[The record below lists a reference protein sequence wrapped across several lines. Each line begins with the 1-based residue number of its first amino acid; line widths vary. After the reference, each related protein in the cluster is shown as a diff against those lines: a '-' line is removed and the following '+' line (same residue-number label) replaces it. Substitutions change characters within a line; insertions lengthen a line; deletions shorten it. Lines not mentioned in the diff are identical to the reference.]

1 MEDRMRPRSRRTRP
15 ALAFALGFAV
25 ALPFVARPSFLGP
38 TCSRTG
44 PTGAVLRLQV
54 TSSTRDGT
62 PIAPPADFTPYVQ
75 NVSSSDASQLHAVL
89 LDVGDSP
96 SSTPT
101 FPDKTIRRLP

>member
-1 MEDRMRPRSRRTRP
+1 MTDRPRRTRA

-25 ALPFVARPSFLGP
+25 ALPLAARSSFLGP

-44 PTGAVLRLQV
+44 PTGASLRLQV
-54 TSSTRDGT
+54 VTATRDGAT
-62 PIAPPADFTPYVQ
+62 VAPPNDFTPYLE
-75 NVSSSDASQLHAVL
+75 NTSSSDASQLHAVL

-101 FPDKTIRRLP
+101 FPDKTVRRLP